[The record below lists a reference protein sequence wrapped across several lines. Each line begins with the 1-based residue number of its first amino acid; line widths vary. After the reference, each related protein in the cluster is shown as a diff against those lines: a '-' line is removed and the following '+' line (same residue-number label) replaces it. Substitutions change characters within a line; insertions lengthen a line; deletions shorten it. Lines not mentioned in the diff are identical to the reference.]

1 MTFAK
6 CQDAASGSPL
16 VGKDILSCL
25 CRRGRVTYAKCQ
37 GVASGSPLVG
47 KDIF

>member
-6 CQDAASGSPL
+6 CEDAASDSPL

-25 CRRGRVTYAKCQ
+25 CRRGRVTFAK
-37 GVASGSPLVG
+37 V
-47 KDIF
+47 KM